1 MFKGRFFGIFEIGG
15 YATWC
20 KRAKTWKNEVST
32 GTTWLEIPI
41 LRDAEEESDY
51 SGSGGFCRSK
61 ALRAVAGY
69 LREHQA
75 EVTAFYVSNVEE
87 YIASPQSVWTAYCR
101 NIATL
106 PMNQTSTFIR
116 FGRGGRGS
124 FLGAMMPFTRNCVLQ

>member
-1 MFKGRFFGIFEIGG
+1 MRQVCANKG
-15 YATWC
+15 Y
-20 KRAKTWKNEVST
+20 RAKPKGLSST
-32 GTTWLEIPI
+32 SKHGKAVFD
-41 LRDAEEESDY
+41 R
-51 SGSGGFCRSK
+51 SGIN
-61 ALRAVAGY
+61 
-69 LREHQA
+69 REHQA